1 MIRTVATR
9 EAPEPAGHYAQ
20 AVVHGGLVFVAG
32 QLPLDPATGEI
43 VGAAD
48 DIEAQTDKIEVLKAN
63 VSDLLSYANVQSLL
77 TGLERLVSVTVF
89 VTSRAHWPGVNR
101 VYADMLGAHRPARAI
116 VPVPELRPGCL
127 IEVQAIAA
135 AGAT

>member
-1 MIRTVATR
+1 MTIQPVATPD
-9 EAPEPAGHYAQ
+9 APAPAGHYSQ
-20 AVVHGGLVFVAG
+20 AVVVGGLVFVAG
-32 QLPLDPATGEI
+32 QLPLDPTTGDV

-48 DIEAQTDKIEVLKAN
+48 DVEAQTRQVLRN
-63 VSDLLSYANVQSLL
+63 VEAILHAAGS
-77 TGLERLVSVTVF
+77 GLDRLVSVTVF

-101 VYADMLGAHRPARAI
+101 VYADLLGAHRPARAI

-135 AGAT
+135 VARHERLT